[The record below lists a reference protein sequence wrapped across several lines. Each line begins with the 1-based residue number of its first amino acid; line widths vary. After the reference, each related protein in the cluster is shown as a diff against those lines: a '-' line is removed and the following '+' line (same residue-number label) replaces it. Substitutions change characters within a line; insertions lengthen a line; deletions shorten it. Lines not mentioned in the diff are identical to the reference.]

1 MAGVPLCS
9 VGDSTIFGGLL
20 LFGIPNILVGAS
32 QRPMAC
38 FPSLVSPHPPA
49 ALNPLCAAAV
59 TIGPPILS
67 IKIGPAMQSPIH
79 LGCMLTC
86 GDPIAVTT
94 NFNVLGPPP
103 GTG

>member
-9 VGDSTIFGGLL
+9 IGDTTIFGGAL
-20 LFGIPNILVGAS
+20 LFGIPSILLGS
-32 QRPMAC
+32 SGRPMAC

-49 ALNPLCAAAV
+49 PLNPLCSAAV
-59 TIGPPILS
+59 TVGPPILS

-86 GDPIAVTT
+86 GDPIAVTE
-94 NFNVLGPPP
+94 NVNILGPPP
-103 GTG
+103 GT